1 MGTIPSQ
8 ARVVIIGGGIAGCST
23 AYHLAQL
30 GVKEVVLLE
39 RGKLTSGSTWHAAG
53 MVGQLRSSANITKLL
68 QYSVELY
75 GRLEQETGLSTGWK
89 ANGSLRLCCSKERRI
104 EFLRQLTMAR
114 SFGFEM
120 ELVGPREI
128 EEMCPGIST
137 ADIDSGLYTASD
149 GVANPSDLVQALAKG
164 ARMKGVQIFEDTPVL
179 GIKVRNGRA
188 CGVDTAL
195 GHIACDAVVLCG
207 GIWSRELAKSVG
219 VRIPLQVAHHQYFV
233 TEPIEGLRRDMP
245 SLRDPDNQ
253 IYFKEEVG
261 GLVAG
266 GYESNPIG
274 YATKPSR
281 DDEQFKLFPEF
292 VDHFE
297 QFMPAMMKRFP
308 ALEGVGVKQWF
319 NGLESFTEDT
329 NFMLG
334 EAPELR
340 RLFVACGFN
349 AMGIAAGGGAGMALA
364 HWIVNGEPP
373 FDLWPVDIRRFSAFH
388 SSDRNVWVRALE
400 GQGHHYAMHWP
411 HYEFEAGRPLR
422 RSALYD
428 RLAQQGACFGSKA
441 GWERANWFAPK
452 GVAAKDSYTFGR
464 PNWFAHVAEEHRA
477 CREDAVVFDLSSFAK
492 FLVVGRDAERSLSRL
507 TACDVSGDPGRV
519 LYAPMLNERGGI
531 ECELTVTRMNDVCYY
546 LVAGTSVGEHDR
558 GYIQR
563 HLEADADVHCLD
575 VTSAFGVLALMGP
588 RSRAILAELA
598 ETDLDNAAFP
608 VGHCRDIIVSGAP
621 VRALRISFVGELG
634 WELHIPT
641 EYMLTVYDALLKT
654 GAKYGLRNAG
664 YRALDSLRL
673 EKGLCVWGAEL
684 GPDNTPLEAGLGP
697 IIDLGKNTPFRG
709 REALL
714 RQRERPLERRL
725 ATFVAE
731 APEAVLLGRE
741 TIYRDG
747 QPVGWLTS
755 GGYGHSLGRPI
766 GLGYVRE
773 AAGVTDAFLR
783 AGNYELEVAGERVP
797 ARIIVGAAYDPDNA
811 KMLS

>member
-1 MGTIPSQ
+1 MVAIPSQ
-8 ARVVIIGGGIAGCST
+8 AQVVIIGGGIAGCST

-30 GVKEVVLLE
+30 GVRDVVLLE

-68 QYSVELY
+68 RYSVELY

-164 ARMKGVQIFEDTPVL
+164 ARMKGAQIFEDTPVL
-179 GIKVRNGRA
+179 GIDVRNGRA
-188 CGVDTAL
+188 CGVSTAQ

-207 GIWSRELAKSVG
+207 GLWSREIAKTVG

-233 TEPIEGLRRDMP
+233 TEPIDGLRRDMP

-274 YATKPSR
+274 YARKPGR

-329 NFMLG
+329 NFILG
-334 EAPELR
+334 EAPEVR

-364 HWIVNGEPP
+364 HWIVHGEPP

-388 SSDRNVWVRALE
+388 SSDQNVWVRALE

-411 HYEFEAGRPLR
+411 YYQFEAGRPLR

-452 GVAAKDSYTFGR
+452 GVDAKDVYTFGR

-477 CREDAVVFDLSSFAK
+477 CREEAVVFDLSSFAK
-492 FLVVGRDAERSLSRL
+492 FLLIGRDAERSLSRL

-531 ECELTVTRMNDVCYY
+531 ECELTVSRMNELCYY

-608 VGHCRDIIVSGAP
+608 IGQCRDIIVSGAP

-697 IIDLGKNTPFRG
+697 IIDLGKNAPFRG

-725 ATFVAE
+725 ATFIAQ
-731 APEAVLLGRE
+731 APDAVLLGRE

-783 AGNYELEVAGERVP
+783 AGSYELEVAGERIP
-797 ARIIVGAAYDPDNA
+797 ATIVVGAAYDPDNA
-811 KMLS
+811 KMQS